1 MIARVAAFCAIAV
14 SGASAFMGGALA
26 PTSLTNRLPLATAS
40 RRPTVEAPKMV
51 DITVHVSDGEPIE
64 GALRRFKIAVSR
76 SGHLQEL
83 RRRRTFETNN
93 ERKIRKNKESLR
105 NRSMA
110 KKKMRSQNFSGFQG
124 PKAGGEERK
133 PLGTNL

>member
-1 MIARVAAFCAIAV
+1 MIARVAAFCAIAI
-14 SGASAFMGGALA
+14 SGASAFMGG
-26 PTSLTNRLPLATAS
+26 SLSPSGLQSRLPLATSS
-40 RRPTVEAPKMV
+40 RRPAAEGPRMV
-51 DITVHVSDGEPIE
+51 DITVHVNDGEPIE

-110 KKKMRSQNFSGFQG
+110 KKKMQSQSFSGFS
-124 PKAGGEERK
+124 PKAGGEDRK
-133 PLGTNL
+133 